1 MTNRRPGEHPGPV
14 GLYRPESEHDA
25 CGVSFVCDLHGRPS
39 HDLVAKGLTSLCNL
53 DHRGA
58 TGAETNTGDGAG
70 ILVQV
75 PDAFFRAV
83 LPFDLPERGA
93 YAVGTA
99 FLPADDAAADAA
111 AAAVEKICAEEGAE
125 VLGWRTVPVDPS
137 GIGST
142 ALDAMPTF
150 RQLFLADV

>member
-70 ILVQV
+70 ILIQV
-75 PDAFFRAV
+75 PDAFLRAV
-83 LPFDLPERGA
+83 VTFDLPERGP
-93 YAVGTA
+93 T
-99 FLPADDAAADAA
+99 
-111 AAAVEKICAEEGAE
+111 
-125 VLGWRTVPVDPS
+125 PS
-137 GIGST
+137 GPRSCPR
-142 ALDAMPTF
+142 MPPLT
-150 RQLFLADV
+150 RPPPRSRRSSPRRA